1 MLFRSIVKSSL
12 CLTDKIQKK
21 VKKEMTKTRKI
32 VTVTASVLFPVM
44 IAAGGY
50 ILFGGQVKPSFDAAY
65 NATVN
70 FNLIYN

>member
-1 MLFRSIVKSSL
+1 
-12 CLTDKIQKK
+12 
-21 VKKEMTKTRKI
+21 MTKTRKI
-32 VTVTASVLFPVM
+32 VTVTASVLFSVM